1 MTITQRYSSENDQ
14 VQQVKREPP
23 RQRNSEEPKSPQW
36 FLISEDHSLSL
47 RLVSGAVLCEA
58 DDGELVV
65 SAQDAAH
72 AARFDIIEDELWLS
86 CVSGKVRADGQLIAH
101 HRRVES
107 GTQLQIG
114 ITRYF
119 VADAINEVMPE
130 IPVLQNRLDATDTR
144 LPKPGG
150 RRFPVFYEGPLEIE
164 EIIISE
170 AVSLDAMSDDTTSR
184 PTEPIQPNSPL
195 STSELRSSTPPTAAR
210 STGIGRNRLL
220 TAPAIIGLGAALV
233 YASYQVAT
241 HDTLSNLVAEVRLT
255 APDQALKDADS
266 PQRSDAT
273 NAVLPNEANDSIQTE
288 FAHLAWVDAISTIH
302 HERILTL
309 IQTLGPRSLEPE
321 NRAALEHYAERLLE
335 INDPDQL
342 ELLVLSFGRA
352 VSNQPEWR
360 DLLARLETRVI
371 DLSKIA
377 VIEKKPER
385 NELTNS

>member
-23 RQRNSEEPKSPQW
+23 LQRNSEEPRRPQW

-47 RLVSGAVLCEA
+47 RLVSGAVLCEG

-107 GTQLQIG
+107 GAQLQIG

-144 LPKPGG
+144 LPKPGD
-150 RRFPVFYEGPLEIE
+150 RHFPVFYEGPLEIE

-170 AVSLDAMSDDTTSR
+170 AVSLDATSDDATSR
-184 PTEPIQPNSPL
+184 PTEPIQPTPPL
-195 STSELRSSTPPTAAR
+195 STSELRSTPPTPAR

-241 HDTLSNLVAEVRLT
+241 HDTLSNLVAKVTLT
-255 APDQALKDADS
+255 APDQALKAVDS
-266 PQRSDAT
+266 SQRSDST
-273 NAVLPNEANDSIQTE
+273 NAVLPNEANDSVQTE
-288 FAHLAWVDAISTIH
+288 FAHLAWVDAISTTH

-321 NRAALEHYAERLLE
+321 NRAALEHYTKRLLE

-342 ELLVLSFGRA
+342 ELLVMSFGRA

-360 DLLARLETRVI
+360 DLLTRLETRVI

-377 VIEKKPER
+377 VIEKKPEQ